1 MTKNELETIINQA
14 WDKKEEINK
23 DSDKKIIDAINQTVN
38 DLDSGVSRVAEK
50 IDGEWVTH
58 QYLKKSIMLSFRI
71 YDMESLSGPY
81 SSWYDKSHLIKGK
94 TANWTKEDHIKA
106 GFRMVPNSPVRKGS
120 FIGKNA
126 VLMPCFI
133 NIGAYIDEGTMMDTF
148 SRAGSCCQIGKN
160 CHISAGSG
168 VGGVLEP
175 AQALPT
181 IIEDN
186 VFLGAMSEVVEGVI
200 VGKGS
205 VISMGMCIGQSTKI
219 INRQTGDII
228 YGIIPPYSVVVPG
241 SMPDKK
247 NPNAPSLSCAVI
259 IKQVDE
265 KTRSKTSINDLLRE

>member
-1 MTKNELETIINQA
+1 
-14 WDKKEEINK
+14 
-23 DSDKKIIDAINQTVN
+23 
-38 DLDSGVSRVAEK
+38 
-50 IDGEWVTH
+50 
-58 QYLKKSIMLSFRI
+58 
-71 YDMESLSGPY
+71 
-81 SSWYDKSHLIKGK
+81 
-94 TANWTKEDHIKA
+94 
-106 GFRMVPNSPVRKGS
+106 MVPNSPVRKGS
-120 FIGKNA
+120 FVGKNV

-200 VGKGS
+200 VGEGA

-219 INRQTGDII
+219 INRHTSEVI
-228 YGIIPPYSVVVPG
+228 YGKIPPYSVVVPG

-265 KTRSKTSINDLLRE
+265 KTRNKTSINDLLRE